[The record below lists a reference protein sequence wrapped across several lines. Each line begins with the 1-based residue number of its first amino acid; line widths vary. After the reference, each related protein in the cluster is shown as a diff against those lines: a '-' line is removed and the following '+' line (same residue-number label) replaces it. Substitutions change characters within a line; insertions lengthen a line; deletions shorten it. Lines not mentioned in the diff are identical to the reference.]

1 MADPRLTGKLAS
13 FDPSPYVSG
22 SVPVSRVVDIK
33 IVFDYFDHDGN
44 GHIDPKCKNIGI
56 QNLKLAFSNLDLAS
70 QPTRIKKHI
79 ICWLILIKITVE
91 YLSLKNLSHF

>member
-33 IVFDYFDHDGN
+33 IVFDYFDHDG
-44 GHIDPKCKNIGI
+44 IGTLI
-56 QNLKLAFSNLDLAS
+56 PNVKILVY
-70 QPTRIKKHI
+70 RI
-79 ICWLILIKITVE
+79 
-91 YLSLKNLSHF
+91 